1 MTYSEDESLLNS
13 DSDGDRVALTPILD
27 TSATVIISDE
37 SEEETDNKNNTANP
51 KAFSDKD
58 NKWIKLKEDRKSSDM
73 EEEEE
78 SEESELV
85 W

>member
-13 DSDGDRVALTPILD
+13 DNDGDKVSLSPILD

-37 SEEETDNKNNTANP
+37 SEEEIDQKDNAPNP

-58 NKWIKLKEDRKSSDM
+58 NKWIKLKEDEGSNDM

-85 W
+85 

>member
-13 DSDGDRVALTPILD
+13 DNDGDKVSLSPILD

-37 SEEETDNKNNTANP
+37 SEEEIDQKDNAPNP

-58 NKWIKLKEDRKSSDM
+58 NKWIKLKEDEGSNDM

>member
-13 DSDGDRVALTPILD
+13 DNDGDKVSLSPILD

-37 SEEETDNKNNTANP
+37 SEEETNQKDNAPNP

-58 NKWIKLKEDRKSSDM
+58 NKWIKLKEDEGSNDM

-85 W
+85 